1 MKIGGSLSAESES
14 ATITGKLVHKG
25 DILSYQYNNAGP
37 SATLDC
43 GDYTVVIT
51 KNRASLCRPDIFE
64 SINLDYNKFSI
75 VVVKLGY
82 LFPELAAE
90 AERAILAFTPGA
102 STERLEDMNLKRI
115 RRPMFPLDDNFL
127 N

>member
-1 MKIGGSLSAESES
+1 MEYALELEKIPGMMSVQVFNGQPWIDEAY
-14 ATITGKLVHKG
+14 T
-25 DILSYQYNNAGP
+25 GP

-43 GDYTVVIT
+43 GDITVVLT

-64 SINLDYNKFSI
+64 SID
-75 VVVKLGY
+75 LGY
-82 LFPELAAE
+82 KKFRTAAVKPGSLFPELAAK

-102 STERLEDMNLKRI
+102 STERPEDMGLTRI
-115 RRPMFPLDDNFL
+115 RRPMYPLDNNFL